1 MGKPSVRW
9 KHAVWRNALRVAADA
24 ELVGNSKEDRKLEEK
39 DQRVRGPK
47 TGQATSK
54 AKK

>member
-1 MGKPSVRW
+1 
-9 KHAVWRNALRVAADA
+9 
-24 ELVGNSKEDRKLEEK
+24 LEEK

-54 AKK
+54 AKKWVQYVASFLAGGDSGAGGGAY